1 MTRRYRS
8 NPAVIPFPFPVPVP
22 ITQETKQQ
30 ITPPS
35 PTAIQFTCFGIPIYQ
50 RPSVPKPYA
59 EVNAISQNTFYGCSG
74 DTCFEAVEGL
84 EIKGYVFLP
93 LNLYAYIFAC
103 EGQTESQTSEIQ
115 GTQTI
120 IVITES
126 TQLYDTDQIVQINQP
141 IQGQFKDKSEVLTIS
156 YGNVNIKDINY
167 LSFIRTGLQIATI
180 FSIPFY
186 DRISVFKTPFEV
198 EIPKVFYLV
207 TDIKERPKIYAIL
220 NFMQSLDAQ
229 ISQLI
234 ETEYQTIDQKG
245 DITNVLSNP
254 VQNQLPLQI
263 IPDITFGKS
272 YQFQNQLPLQII
284 PSITFGESHQFNTD
298 VILTQTEVET
308 VIGEQLYANNIIFE
322 TELIIQ

>member
-1 MTRRYRS
+1 VTRRYRS

-22 ITQETKQQ
+22 ITETTQQ
-30 ITPPS
+30 ITKPPS

-50 RPSVPKPYA
+50 RPSVPKSYA
-59 EVNAISQNTFYGCSG
+59 EVNAISQNAFYGCSG

-84 EIKGYVFLP
+84 ELKGYVFLP

-103 EGQTESQTSEIQ
+103 EGQIESQTSETQ
-115 GTQTI
+115 QTQTI

-180 FSIPFY
+180 FSISFY

-207 TDIKERPKIYAIL
+207 TDIKEIPKIYAIL
-220 NFMQSLDAQ
+220 NFMQSLDAE

-234 ETEYQTIDQKG
+234 ETEYQT
-245 DITNVLSNP
+245 
-254 VQNQLPLQI
+254 
-263 IPDITFGKS
+263 
-272 YQFQNQLPLQII
+272 
-284 PSITFGESHQFNTD
+284 
-298 VILTQTEVET
+298 
-308 VIGEQLYANNIIFE
+308 
-322 TELIIQ
+322 

>member
-126 TQLYDTDQIVQINQP
+126 TQLYDTDQV
-141 IQGQFKDKSEVLTIS
+141 IQC
-156 YGNVNIKDINY
+156 
-167 LSFIRTGLQIATI
+167 
-180 FSIPFY
+180 
-186 DRISVFKTPFEV
+186 
-198 EIPKVFYLV
+198 
-207 TDIKERPKIYAIL
+207 
-220 NFMQSLDAQ
+220 
-229 ISQLI
+229 
-234 ETEYQTIDQKG
+234 
-245 DITNVLSNP
+245 
-254 VQNQLPLQI
+254 
-263 IPDITFGKS
+263 
-272 YQFQNQLPLQII
+272 
-284 PSITFGESHQFNTD
+284 
-298 VILTQTEVET
+298 
-308 VIGEQLYANNIIFE
+308 
-322 TELIIQ
+322 